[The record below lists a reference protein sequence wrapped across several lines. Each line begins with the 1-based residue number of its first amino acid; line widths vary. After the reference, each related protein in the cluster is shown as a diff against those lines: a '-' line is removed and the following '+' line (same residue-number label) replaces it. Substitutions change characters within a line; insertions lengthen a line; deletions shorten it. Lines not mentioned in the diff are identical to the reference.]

1 MWKNLQRVQ
10 AKRGWG
16 MSNSYY
22 VGKRVN
28 RWCHACGTKYTTT
41 ITGASGYVA
50 NQSGLCRMCKNGDEE
65 WIPYLTE

>member
-1 MWKNLQRVQ
+1 
-10 AKRGWG
+10 

-50 NQSGLCRMCKNGDEE
+50 NQSGLCTMCKNGDEE
-65 WIPYLTE
+65 